1 MVHKSW
7 LLLPL
12 MVLLMGC
19 SAHKT
24 TTAQTTSST
33 ASEQDG
39 RYNGVTL
46 DVARRHYQVGTLQKF
61 IQLVGDHNGR
71 FIQLHLSDDR
81 NFAIENDYVGQSL
94 KNAQKV
100 DGVWHNKKTHQF
112 FYSKAEI
119 KYLVNDA
126 EQHHVTLIPEIDTP
140 AHVTAL
146 VKLMKAN
153 GKAQLADQVSWYSKS
168 YRDEIHLNQ
177 TGIDFTKKLD
187 DEVGALFA
195 GQANPR
201 FHLGGDEFSDKLTS
215 NAAYVKYLNATSA
228 NVEKMG
234 FTPEAW
240 NDGFLNSSLSKLN
253 KNIQVTYWNWTADQ
267 TGKLAAQR
275 QKYWASMPKLIN
287 RGFKVFNYND
297 YYLYFNLSKTNMSK
311 KNVTYM
317 IKDMKQYWKPT
328 LWHNDV
334 DTKLKSKRGIVGSS
348 VSLWADSA
356 GSVNDQQVYAA
367 SEQFIKTFLALA
379 ESR

>member
-1 MVHKSW
+1 
-7 LLLPL
+7 
-12 MVLLMGC
+12 
-19 SAHKT
+19 
-24 TTAQTTSST
+24 
-33 ASEQDG
+33 
-39 RYNGVTL
+39 
-46 DVARRHYQVGTLQKF
+46 
-61 IQLVGDHNGR
+61 
-71 FIQLHLSDDR
+71 
-81 NFAIENDYVGQSL
+81 
-94 KNAQKV
+94 
-100 DGVWHNKKTHQF
+100 
-112 FYSKAEI
+112 
-119 KYLVNDA
+119 
-126 EQHHVTLIPEIDTP
+126 
-140 AHVTAL
+140 
-146 VKLMKAN
+146 
-153 GKAQLADQVSWYSKS
+153 
-168 YRDEIHLNQ
+168 
-177 TGIDFTKKLD
+177 
-187 DEVGALFA
+187 
-195 GQANPR
+195 
-201 FHLGGDEFSDKLTS
+201 
-215 NAAYVKYLNATSA
+215 
-228 NVEKMG
+228 MG

-328 LWHNDV
+328 LWYNDV